1 MTPTYR
7 LETKKMKKLIALL
20 LSVSATLAT
29 AAGREPAY
37 EVYRASGY
45 TTSAR
50 NVEKLKELKAK
61 TSPLKG
67 VTFEQSSSWMNHFL
81 CRGSFPVYL
90 PNKMTPSAY
99 TEAALNLELAE
110 SGLVLEGVG
119 RVIRAKLDEF
129 DFSTS
134 GVGPGKWRLEATFS
148 ANGGQTFSVKTEH
161 EFSSDGSAID
171 VCRRVTMALEYAFT
185 EFLYTVYAD
194 PRFLELIK

>member
-1 MTPTYR
+1 M
-7 LETKKMKKLIALL
+7 
-20 LSVSATLAT
+20 LAA

-37 EVYRASGY
+37 EVYKASGY
-45 TTSAR
+45 ATSAR
-50 NVEKLKELKAK
+50 NVEKLKELKPKA
-61 TSPLKG
+61 SPFRG
-67 VTFEQSSSWMNHFL
+67 VTFVKSSSWMDHFL

-110 SGLVLEGVG
+110 SGLVVEGVG
-119 RVIRAKLDEF
+119 RVIHAKLDDF

-148 ANGGQTFSVKTEH
+148 TDGGQAFSVKTEH

-185 EFLYTVYAD
+185 DFLYTIYAD
-194 PRFLELIK
+194 PRFLEMIK